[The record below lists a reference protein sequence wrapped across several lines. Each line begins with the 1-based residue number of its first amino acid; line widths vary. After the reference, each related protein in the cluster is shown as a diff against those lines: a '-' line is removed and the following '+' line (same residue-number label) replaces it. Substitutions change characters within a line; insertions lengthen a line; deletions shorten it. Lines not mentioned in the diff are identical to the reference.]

1 MSSNL
6 VMTTSAVIVGSGCNH
21 LGRFAG
27 ERRSVQWPT
36 PPVYSNQPRIL
47 RMCTNPILDNYNR
60 VVSFPS
66 RRSGLGRQGCDR
78 FGTLGSS
85 TTQRSPM
92 PNPRMF
98 QKIYCCCSR
107 ELHDTTACFTQQLN
121 SLLCVAKISADE
133 RSQLCARPREVQ
145 VVGRTDV
152 SIFICR

>member
-1 MSSNL
+1 M
-6 VMTTSAVIVGSGCNH
+6 VAITSAGLQVSVDQYSG
-21 LGRFAG
+21 
-27 ERRSVQWPT
+27 
-36 PPVYSNQPRIL
+36 PPILYILTNQGYFVC
-47 RMCTNPILDNYNR
+47 MCTNPILDNYNR

-107 ELHDTTACFTQQLN
+107 ELYDTPCFTQQLN
-121 SLLCVAKISADE
+121 TLLCVAKISADE
-133 RSQLCARPREVQ
+133 RSQLCARPRDVQ